1 MAGREGAGAAKN
13 VLYPMGQLSECK
25 GKAPSRGKGPET
37 GLPEIHFESPE
48 MLQFRHIRVETQ
60 ESKPGQS
67 VEGSH
72 WPPRASS
79 TLSTV

>member
-1 MAGREGAGAAKN
+1 MALVACSGRPRGAGAAGKCQN

-25 GKAPSRGKGPET
+25 GKAASRGKGPET
-37 GLPEIHFESPE
+37 GLPETHFKSPE
-48 MLQFRHIRVETQ
+48 MLHFRHIRAETQ

-72 WPPRASS
+72 
-79 TLSTV
+79 